1 MIQAIQANPVV
12 VGGDEELLFC
22 GPASLTR
29 GAFRQRVAV
38 LAARLPEARHVVNL
52 CEGRDDFILGFCA
65 ALLRGQVTLLPPS
78 RAPDVVD
85 EVAMRHP
92 GSYRLGDAATAST
105 CDVRIDQ
112 LLATANAEAMPEPS
126 TDIPGERL
134 AMIGFT
140 SGSTGTPS
148 AHAKTWGSLVHTNG
162 ANLRALADLF
172 AGAAASIVA
181 TVPPQHMFGM
191 EMSVL
196 LPLLGPFAVHPGRP
210 FFPDDIAR
218 ALGECEA
225 PRLLVTTPVH
235 LRALIEA
242 GIALPPLAAITTAT
256 APLPAELARAAE
268 SRFDCEVRELFGATE
283 ICIIA
288 SRRTAREETWRLY
301 DDTRLHPVEDG
312 TRVERP
318 SLAEAVQLADRVQ
331 LVDGGRG
338 FVLRG
343 RQADLL
349 EIAGKRASLG
359 DLTHRLLGISGVRD
373 AAMVQAEADAMGVA
387 RLIAIIVA
395 DAETSDESILAALRQ
410 GTDPVFLPRR
420 IIRVPA
426 LPRNETGK
434 LPREAVAAL
443 LQRA

>member
-1 MIQAIQANPVV
+1 M
-12 VGGDEELLFC
+12 
-22 GPASLTR
+22 
-29 GAFRQRVAV
+29 
-38 LAARLPEARHVVNL
+38 
-52 CEGRDDFILGFCA
+52 
-65 ALLRGQVTLLPPS
+65 
-78 RAPDVVD
+78 
-85 EVAMRHP
+85 
-92 GSYRLGDAATAST
+92 
-105 CDVRIDQ
+105 
-112 LLATANAEAMPEPS
+112 
-126 TDIPGERL
+126 
-134 AMIGFT
+134 
-140 SGSTGTPS
+140 
-148 AHAKTWGSLVHTNG
+148 
-162 ANLRALADLF
+162 
-172 AGAAASIVA
+172 
-181 TVPPQHMFGM
+181 
-191 EMSVL
+191 
-196 LPLLGPFAVHPGRP
+196 
-210 FFPDDIAR
+210 
-218 ALGECEA
+218 
-225 PRLLVTTPVH
+225 
-235 LRALIEA
+235 
-242 GIALPPLAAITTAT
+242 
-256 APLPAELARAAE
+256 ARAAE

-318 SLAEAVQLADRVQ
+318 SLAEAVHLADRVQ